1 MIEAFE
7 MFAAYLSD
15 QLYICKIF
23 FLYIINKE
31 IYKVLMQL
39 KYF

>member
-7 MFAAYLSD
+7 MFALSD
-15 QLYICKIF
+15 QLYICKVV

-31 IYKVLMQL
+31 IYTVLMQL